1 MKRMFAL
8 GLALLLC
15 GCALAEEPE
24 LTEAQSA
31 LLEYAMQKQSQY
43 IELIF
48 SDVMDSLWDT
58 VEDEK
63 ETRALFEQIRPA
75 APKAAIL
82 LTTKA
87 ELTLESPE
95 VKQDLPVE
103 MLPNICFNRMYYTT
117 ESSGCWSLARM
128 SAITAQLD
136 TADIP
141 EMPAIA
147 YVIFAYDVDL
157 PEVVTAFVSMP
168 SGGAIAY
175 TTFVYGNTD

>member
-1 MKRMFAL
+1 MKRLFAL

-43 IELIF
+43 IELIL
-48 SDVMDSLWDT
+48 SDAMDSLWDT

-87 ELTLESPE
+87 ELFKYY
-95 VKQDLPVE
+95 KQLYIDLGLYETYKLQIYSYLV
-103 MLPNICFNRMYYTT
+103 
-117 ESSGCWSLARM
+117 A
-128 SAITAQLD
+128 SAKD
-136 TADIP
+136 
-141 EMPAIA
+141 M
-147 YVIFAYDVDL
+147 V
-157 PEVVTAFVSMP
+157 
-168 SGGAIAY
+168 
-175 TTFVYGNTD
+175 